1 MQAKCEMLVDR
12 LYIKNYRCFGDA
24 PSIVE
29 FSESGLTAL
38 IGPNNVGKST
48 VLRALEILLGDK
60 WPSGRFSEEDFHNNE
75 LGNDIVLAS
84 TFVNAIDINV
94 GGHAF
99 PIKGVVVRARHI
111 PTGYGESSIDVDYQL
126 IESTHNLDSLNFE
139 DLDIA
144 VYRLKDGR
152 KGTYVINVGQEIR
165 NQLPIVITVPLIK
178 LQSEQPTN
186 KWGVLGRMLQKVENE
201 FVKKEADRKAFEE
214 KIKDAVRMLRIP
226 EFAEIES
233 SIKTFWDHMRPTNL
247 TGTDLRF
254 LDYEPW
260 QYYRQFKLSI
270 DQNGKDVPIETL
282 GEGVQRLAI
291 IALYRTYLRKHGR
304 HEKAILLV
312 EEPESY
318 LHPQAR
324 RTLFHILKQAIMEE
338 ESVEGQII
346 YTTHSEDFIEGGNFD
361 DIAVFSHS
369 HDDSCV
375 AVRHITEAAL
385 KAHTIALGQ
394 PATEVSNQHIHYR
407 LIETVSQG
415 LKESLFTDKAIIV
428 EGPSEVEL
436 FRFFS
441 SAEKEQIGIV
451 SAGGKSN
458 IPAIYSFLTAFAVPC
473 LVVVDRDSEKP
484 ERTNEDNNKIV
495 KMLGQ
500 EKADVPDETR
510 VEISPEELNGVED
523 GEWFQKGRLLVFG
536 RNLETVL
543 SKKIS
548 GWAGL
553 LNSLRES
560 FNLPTERTK
569 PGPRDIQAL
578 GLIYSGNDSGNAELK
593 GKIGTAKS
601 DLDQFHEKLDEFI
614 AQETRTPEL
623 LTPGDSEGNEE
634 H

>member
-1 MQAKCEMLVDR
+1 MLVDK
-12 LYIKNYRCFGDA
+12 LYIKNYRCFGA
-24 PSIVE
+24 TPAIVE
-29 FSESGLTAL
+29 FSKSGLTAL

-48 VLRALEILLGDK
+48 VLRVLEILLGDR

-75 LGNDIVLAS
+75 LQNDIVLAC
-84 TFVNAIDINV
+84 TFSNQMNLNV
-94 GGHAF
+94 KSQAVL
-99 PIKGVVVRARHI
+99 IKGVVVRAKHL
-111 PTGYGESSIDVDYQL
+111 PTGYGESSIDVDYRL
-126 IESTHNLDSLNFE
+126 FESNNNLSALNFE

-144 VYRLKDGR
+144 VYRMRDGS
-152 KGTYVINVGQEIR
+152 KGDYPIYVGQEIR

-201 FVKKEADRKAFEE
+201 FVERKTDKESFEE
-214 KIKDAVRMLRIP
+214 KIKDAVKMLRTE
-226 EFAEIES
+226 EFDEIES
-233 SIKTFWDHMRPTNL
+233 SIKTFWDKMRPTNL
-247 TGTDLRF
+247 TGTELRF

-260 QYYRQFKLSI
+260 RYYRQFKLSI

-291 IALYRTYLRKHGR
+291 IALYRTYLKKHGR
-304 HEKAILLV
+304 HERAILLV

-324 RTLFHILKQAIMEE
+324 RTLFHILKQAITEE

-361 DIAVFSHS
+361 DIVIFSRS
-369 HDDSCV
+369 HDNSCV
-375 AVRHITEAAL
+375 AVRRISEVAL

-394 PATEVSNQHIHYR
+394 PATEVSDQHIHYR
-407 LIETVSQG
+407 LIETISQG
-415 LKESLFTDKAIIV
+415 LKESLFTHKAVIV

-458 IPAIYSFLTAFAVPC
+458 IPAIYSFLTAFGVPC
-473 LVVVDRDSEKP
+473 LVVIDRDSEKA
-484 ERTNEDNNKIV
+484 ERTDEDNGKIV
-495 KMLGQ
+495 RILNQ
-500 EKADVPDETR
+500 ENADIPDETK
-510 VEISPEELNGVED
+510 VEISLEELNGVED
-523 GEWFQKGRLLVFG
+523 SELFSRGHLLVFG
-536 RNLETVL
+536 KNLETVL
-543 SKKIS
+543 SKKVF

-560 FNLPTERTK
+560 FNLPAERNK

-578 GLIYSGNDSGNAELK
+578 GLVYTGIASGNAELK
-593 GKIGTAKS
+593 EKVRTATS
-601 DLDQFHEKLDEFI
+601 DLRQFHERLDEFI
-614 AQETRTPEL
+614 VQEVRRPQL
-623 LTPGDSEGNEE
+623 LTPEDSESNKEY
-634 H
+634 